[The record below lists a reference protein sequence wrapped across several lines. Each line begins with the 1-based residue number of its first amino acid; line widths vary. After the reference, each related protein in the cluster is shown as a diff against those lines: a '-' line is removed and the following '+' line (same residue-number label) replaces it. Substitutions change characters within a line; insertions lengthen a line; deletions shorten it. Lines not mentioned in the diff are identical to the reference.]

1 MRSIFIRIF
10 IAFVF
15 LSFVGVTTSCQR
27 SACYTKPSVAKKKRA
42 KYNSYQYR

>member
-1 MRSIFIRIF
+1 MRSIFLRVF
-10 IAFVF
+10 IVFTFLAFAG
-15 LSFVGVTTSCQR
+15 VGTSCQR